1 MERQSRAHSRIVHPG
16 FRVPVGPPNLPK
28 TKKAIP
34 YSPQQ
39 SGELTPE
46 SRKVEI
52 TWRGDRVPILAP
64 TTGRLELSQ
73 TNPNYSETL
82 RTTLVSKGIWHRFI
96 EFDEPVRTVEE
107 AARKIP
113 ADRIIKSIV
122 LIGSDKKPILAI
134 LPAKNRISYKKIKTL
149 LKVKDVR
156 LAQPDEVL
164 EHSGYPVGGVPP
176 FNKINRILLDPTVQR
191 NARSIA
197 GGGDPDKLV
206 ELETKDIL
214 EFLDLIIADFSLDTV
229 A

>member
-1 MERQSRAHSRIVHPG
+1 VGCPNLSKTSETISNSSKQTRELSSRSRKTEIPQGGDKISVHP
-16 FRVPVGPPNLPK
+16 R
-28 TKKAIP
+28 
-34 YSPQQ
+34 
-39 SGELTPE
+39 
-46 SRKVEI
+46 
-52 TWRGDRVPILAP
+52 
-64 TTGRLELSQ
+64 TTGRLDELSHAE
-73 TNPNYSETL
+73 PNYSEHL

-96 EFDEPVRTVEE
+96 EFSEPVRTVEE

-122 LIGSDKKPILAI
+122 LVGSDKKPILAI
-134 LPAKNRISYKKIKTL
+134 LPARNRISYKKIKTL

-176 FNKINRILLDPTVQR
+176 FNKITRILLDPTIQR
-191 NARSIA
+191 NFRSIA

-206 ELETKDIL
+206 ELETQDIL
-214 EFLDLIIADFSLDTV
+214 KFLDPIIADFS

>member
-1 MERQSRAHSRIVHPG
+1 
-16 FRVPVGPPNLPK
+16 VGYPNLSK
-28 TKKAIP
+28 TKEAIP
-34 YSPQQ
+34 RSPRQA
-39 SGELTPE
+39 GELAPDN
-46 SRKVEI
+46 RKVEI
-52 TWRGDRVPILAP
+52 IERGDRISFHTP
-64 TTGRLELSQ
+64 TIGRLELSQ
-73 TNPNYSETL
+73 TKPNYSETL

-107 AARKIP
+107 AARKVS

-122 LIGSDKKPILAI
+122 LVGSDQKPILAI
-134 LPAKNRISYKKIKTL
+134 LPARNKISYKKIKTL

-176 FNKINRILLDPTVQR
+176 FNKISRILLDPTVQR

-206 ELETKDIL
+206 ELETRDLL
-214 EFLDLIIADFSLDTV
+214 EFLDPIIADFSV
-229 A
+229 

>member
-1 MERQSRAHSRIVHPG
+1 LG
-16 FRVPVGPPNLPK
+16 GPNVSK
-28 TKKAIP
+28 TEEAIP
-34 YSPQQ
+34 HTSQQ
-39 SGELTPE
+39 TRELAPG

-52 TWRGDRVPILAP
+52 TERSDMVSIHAR
-64 TTGRLELSQ
+64 TTGRPELSQ
-73 TNPNYSETL
+73 TKPNYSETL
-82 RTTLVSKGIWHRFI
+82 QTTLVSKGIWHRFI

-113 ADRIIKSIV
+113 ADKIIKSIV

-134 LPAKNRISYKKIKTL
+134 LPAQNRISYKKIKTV

-176 FNKINRILLDPTVQR
+176 FNKISRVLLDSTVQR
-191 NARSIA
+191 NVRSIA

-206 ELETKDIL
+206 ELETRDL
-214 EFLDLIIADFSLDTV
+214 MEFLDPIIADFSV
-229 A
+229 

>member
-1 MERQSRAHSRIVHPG
+1 
-16 FRVPVGPPNLPK
+16 VGIPNVSK
-28 TKKAIP
+28 TEKAIP
-34 YSPQQ
+34 HTPQQ
-39 SGELTPE
+39 TRELAPE

-52 TWRGDRVPILAP
+52 TERGDTVSVYAR

-73 TNPNYSETL
+73 TKPNYSETL

-96 EFDEPVRTVEE
+96 QFDEPVRTVEE
-107 AARKIP
+107 AARQVP

-134 LPAKNRISYKKIKTL
+134 LPAKNRISYKKFKTL

-176 FNKINRILLDPTVQR
+176 FNKIARILLDPTVQR
-191 NARSIA
+191 NTRSIA

-206 ELETKDIL
+206 ELETKDII
-214 EFLDLIIADFSLDTV
+214 EFLDPIIADFSV
-229 A
+229 

>member
-1 MERQSRAHSRIVHPG
+1 MVSVHA
-16 FRVPVGPPNLPK
+16 R
-28 TKKAIP
+28 
-34 YSPQQ
+34 
-39 SGELTPE
+39 
-46 SRKVEI
+46 
-52 TWRGDRVPILAP
+52 
-64 TTGRLELSQ
+64 TTGRIELSQ
-73 TNPNYSETL
+73 TTPNYSETL

-107 AARKIP
+107 ASRKVS

-134 LPAKNRISYKKIKTL
+134 LPAKKRISYKKIKTL

-176 FNKINRILLDPTVQR
+176 FNKINRILLDPTVLR
-191 NARSIA
+191 NTKSIA

-206 ELETKDIL
+206 ELETRDIL
-214 EFLDLIIADFSLDTV
+214 EFSDPIIADFSV
-229 A
+229 

>member
-1 MERQSRAHSRIVHPG
+1 
-16 FRVPVGPPNLPK
+16 
-28 TKKAIP
+28 
-34 YSPQQ
+34 
-39 SGELTPE
+39 
-46 SRKVEI
+46 
-52 TWRGDRVPILAP
+52 
-64 TTGRLELSQ
+64 LSQ
-73 TNPNYSETL
+73 SKTSYSESL

-107 AARKIP
+107 AARKVS
-113 ADRIIKSIV
+113 AERIIKSIV

-134 LPAKNRISYKKIKTL
+134 LPAKNRVSYKKIKTL

-176 FNKINRILLDPTVQR
+176 FNKISRILLDPTVQR

-206 ELETKDIL
+206 ELETQDIL
-214 EFLDLIIADFSLDTV
+214 ELLKPMVADFSV
-229 A
+229 

>member
-1 MERQSRAHSRIVHPG
+1 
-16 FRVPVGPPNLPK
+16 
-28 TKKAIP
+28 
-34 YSPQQ
+34 
-39 SGELTPE
+39 
-46 SRKVEI
+46 
-52 TWRGDRVPILAP
+52 
-64 TTGRLELSQ
+64 LSQ
-73 TNPNYSETL
+73 TKPNYSEIL

-107 AARKIP
+107 AARKVS

-122 LIGSDKKPILAI
+122 LVGSDQKPILAI
-134 LPAKNRISYKKIKTL
+134 LPARNKISYKKIKTL

-176 FNKINRILLDPTVQR
+176 FNKISRILLDPTVQR

-206 ELETKDIL
+206 ELETRDLL
-214 EFLDLIIADFSLDTV
+214 EFLDPIVADFSV
-229 A
+229 

>member
-1 MERQSRAHSRIVHPG
+1 
-16 FRVPVGPPNLPK
+16 VGYPNLSK
-28 TKKAIP
+28 AKEAIP
-34 YSPQQ
+34 RSPGQA
-39 SGELTPE
+39 GELAPDN
-46 SRKVEI
+46 RKVEI
-52 TWRGDRVPILAP
+52 TEGGDRISFHTP
-64 TTGRLELSQ
+64 TIGRLELSQ
-73 TNPNYSETL
+73 TKPNYSEIL

-107 AARKIP
+107 AARRVS

-122 LIGSDKKPILAI
+122 LVGSDQKPILAI
-134 LPAKNRISYKKIKTL
+134 LPARNKISYKKIKTL

-176 FNKINRILLDPTVQR
+176 FNKISRILLDPTVQR

-206 ELETKDIL
+206 ELETRDLL
-214 EFLDLIIADFSLDTV
+214 EFLDPIVADFSV
-229 A
+229 

>member
-1 MERQSRAHSRIVHPG
+1 MQ
-16 FRVPVGPPNLPK
+16 K
-28 TKKAIP
+28 
-34 YSPQQ
+34 
-39 SGELTPE
+39 
-46 SRKVEI
+46 
-52 TWRGDRVPILAP
+52 
-64 TTGRLELSQ
+64 LSQ
-73 TNPNYSETL
+73 AKPNYSENL
-82 RTTLVSKGIWHRFI
+82 RTTLVSKGIWHQFI

-107 AARKIP
+107 AARKVP

-164 EHSGYPVGGVPP
+164 GHSGYPIGGVPP
-176 FNKINRILLDPTVQR
+176 FNKITRILLDPTVQR

-206 ELETKDIL
+206 ELETMDIV
-214 EFLDLIIADFSLDTV
+214 EVLDPIIADFSV
-229 A
+229 

>member
-1 MERQSRAHSRIVHPG
+1 MS
-16 FRVPVGPPNLPK
+16 
-28 TKKAIP
+28 
-34 YSPQQ
+34 YS
-39 SGELTPE
+39 
-46 SRKVEI
+46 K
-52 TWRGDRVPILAP
+52 
-64 TTGRLELSQ
+64 
-73 TNPNYSETL
+73 PNYSEHL
-82 RTTLVSKGIWHRFI
+82 RTTLISKGIWHRFI

-107 AARKIP
+107 ASRKVS

-134 LPAKNRISYKKIKTL
+134 LPARSRISYKKIKTL

-164 EHSGYPVGGVPP
+164 EHSGYPIGGVPP
-176 FNKINRILLDPTVQR
+176 FNKINRILIDPTVQR

-206 ELETKDIL
+206 EVETRDIVV
-214 EFLDLIIADFSLDTV
+214 FLDPIVADFS

>member
-1 MERQSRAHSRIVHPG
+1 MGYPNLSKTKEAIPHSSKQSR
-16 FRVPVGPPNLPK
+16 
-28 TKKAIP
+28 
-34 YSPQQ
+34 
-39 SGELTPE
+39 ELASS
-46 SRKVEI
+46 SRKAEI
-52 TWRGDRVPILAP
+52 PERGDKVSVQSRR
-64 TTGRLELSQ
+64 TRRLDELSLAKQ
-73 TNPNYSETL
+73 NYSESL

-107 AARKIP
+107 AARKVS

-122 LIGSDKKPILAI
+122 LVGSDKKPILAI
-134 LPAKNRISYKKIKTL
+134 LPAKNRISYKKVKTL

-176 FNKINRILLDPTVQR
+176 FNKIIRILLDPTVQR

-206 ELETKDIL
+206 ELETKDLL
-214 EFLDLIIADFSLDTV
+214 EFLDPIIADFS